1 MGKAMEASETLR
13 GRSWLSNFAPEQQ
26 VAAKRLL
33 DALELVGQ
41 DQFRNGLVR
50 LISCLTKELQ
60 KPIALVPVREM
71 ATGQNYF
78 GPDRNASP
86 RLLNSGSFPGSEG
99 IVANVLGALRRQNGN
114 DGAFVAAPS
123 LKNMRAA
130 RCRTILYVDDFSG
143 SGKRILDF
151 HRSFM
156 ASKTIKSW
164 RSYGLIEFHVAV
176 FAATPHAREVLK
188 ITFGNQ
194 NVHFVQSCPTFASQH
209 WTPDELAEIR
219 SLCAPHNEKGAPF
232 GFRETGALLAFT
244 HTAPNNLPAVLWKQ
258 VPQWHSFFEGKA
270 VPPDILPL
278 FGRPR
283 RELRIQQALLAMGQK
298 TLSTGSWRKFAGVM
312 IGEMVLILAAIASR
326 KRTIGEIAEASALT
340 QQDVSRLIDLCRRWG
355 LVCSNSLHITD
366 TGLAELRHARSLKS
380 SPPKQKE
387 LPESLPPY
395 YPKQLRVGR

>member
-1 MGKAMEASETLR
+1 MEASETSR
-13 GRSWLSNFAPEQQ
+13 GRNWLSNFAPEQQ

-33 DALELVGQ
+33 DAIELVGQ

-50 LISCLTKELQ
+50 LISRLPNKAK

-78 GPDRNASP
+78 GPDKNASP

-99 IVANVLGALRRQNGN
+99 IVANVLGALRRQDGN
-114 DGAFVAAPS
+114 EGPFVAAPS

-130 RCRTILYVDDFSG
+130 RCRTVLYVDDFSG

-164 RSYGLIEFHVAV
+164 KSYGLVKFHVAV

-188 ITFGNQ
+188 FTFGNQ
-194 NVHFVQSCPTFASQH
+194 NVHVVQSCPTFSSQH

-270 VPPDILPL
+270 VPSDILPL

-283 RELRIQQALLAMGQK
+283 REFRIQQALLAMGQK
-298 TLSTGSWRKFAGVM
+298 TLSTGSWRKFAGEM
-312 IGEMVLILAAIASR
+312 IGETVLVLAAIASR
-326 KRTIGEIAEASALT
+326 KRTIGEIAAASALT
-340 QQDVSRLIDLCRRWG
+340 EQDVSHLIDLCRRWG
-355 LVCSNSLHITD
+355 LISPNSLHITD
-366 TGLAELRHARSLKS
+366 TGLAELRHARSLRS

-387 LPESLPPY
+387 LPMPPTPY
-395 YPKQLRVGR
+395 YPTQLRVGR